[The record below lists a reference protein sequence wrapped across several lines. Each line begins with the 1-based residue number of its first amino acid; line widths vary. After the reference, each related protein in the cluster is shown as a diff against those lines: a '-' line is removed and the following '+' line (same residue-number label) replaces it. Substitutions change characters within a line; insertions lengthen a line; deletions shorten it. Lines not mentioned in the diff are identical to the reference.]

1 MSTNAVQTQKNSLWG
16 SITGLVRN
24 NNDKKQ
30 VAPSAQ
36 VAQVAQVA
44 PSAQVAQV
52 AQVAPSAQAGGKRQK
67 KYNGRLYVVR
77 TGTRGGKYIVVKGKK
92 VYV

>member
-24 NNDKKQ
+24 NNDKK
-30 VAPSAQ
+30 
-36 VAQVAQVA
+36 QVA